1 MLTREQRWAYVLLRV
16 LTGFDFFGHGF
27 ARIFSGGHLASFA
40 QGMVKSMASAPLPP
54 TLVLATGFFVPP
66 AELLI
71 GLLLL
76 AGIGVRIALIAA
88 FLLMMVLMFG
98 ITMKQ
103 DWNVA
108 GQQLQYGLV
117 LGVLLFMRGHY
128 DTPWQRILERP

>member
-1 MLTREQRWAYVLLRV
+1 M
-16 LTGFDFFGHGF
+16 
-27 ARIFSGGHLASFA
+27 FSGGHLASFA
-40 QGMVKSMASAPLPP
+40 QGMVKSMASVPLPP
-54 TLVLATGFFVPP
+54 TLVLATGFIVPP
-66 AELLI
+66 MELLI

-128 DTPWQRILERP
+128 DTPWHRILERP